1 MEERDRFISST
12 KNMSDVEV
20 ENKLRPI
27 SFDEYVG
34 QEKIKSNLKV
44 FISAA
49 KKRKEAGISVLAKA
63 ADVPDTPEAKRQ
75 AELAA
80 RIDSVFAL
88 SLQKEISAA
97 DMLRISP
104 VIY

>member
-20 ENKLRPI
+20 ENKLRPV

-44 FISAA
+44 LYIVSSSNNSISLKFSCIKSFNLQLKILHKI
-49 KKRKEAGISVLAKA
+49 KKYILYSFRN
-63 ADVPDTPEAKRQ
+63 D
-75 AELAA
+75 
-80 RIDSVFAL
+80 
-88 SLQKEISAA
+88 
-97 DMLRISP
+97 
-104 VIY
+104 